1 LSQVVID
8 HKWRSVVVA
17 IRGTLSLKDCIA
29 DALAE
34 SSSLAGL
41 GKKYGFDGEGEYAHA
56 GMMLYSEWIM
66 EHLAAHQI
74 SLWDGWSWW
83 SCEEEKG
90 ICQKAKGK
98 TKSHFSN
105 Y

>member
-17 IRGTLSLKDCIA
+17 IRGTLSLEDCIA

-41 GKKYGFDGEGEYAHA
+41 GRKYG
-56 GMMLYSEWIM
+56 
-66 EHLAAHQI
+66 
-74 SLWDGWSWW
+74 
-83 SCEEEKG
+83 K
-90 ICQKAKGK
+90 
-98 TKSHFSN
+98 KSIKFSKKN
-105 Y
+105 